1 MKNLSLS
8 IQKYIVGVVG
18 IILISCVPILFTQGS
33 LFNFK
38 MFLIEFISVCKALI
52 TPSEW
57 HLNYKS
63 FDKSLTTIET
73 IPFSLHNYFEGPY
86 LYSMTILVLALL
98 FSLFIS
104 FLFAVMTVSSKGN
117 FKKLMSRISELLTAI
132 PDITYIY
139 IFQIAVVQVYL
150 TTGHRFLSFYSL
162 GGEKVYA
169 APILC
174 LAVVPTILFFK
185 LFVVLFAEEMEQ
197 PYVDLAKSKGLSKMQ
212 ILIKHCTSN
221 VLKSIFHQS
230 KTIVWLTLSSLL
242 IIEYLFGIQGIL
254 YYLRN
259 DFSPQGITFIL
270 ISIFTPFYIFYQIGE
285 RIVNKGE
292 TERNVLFEKMHVPLF
307 DKEQWKSIF
316 QMKSIKSFKV
326 KLNPFNNLIYKI
338 PLFILLS
345 LLTISL
351 GYFFLYDDHI
361 EQINFVY
368 NEAGKIVSRAPHP
381 PSSSMIFG
389 TDPYGY
395 SIFQQLLVGIKYT
408 ILVTLIIATIRVVVG
423 YIFGVI
429 YVFFLNR
436 KSRKIINSIADG
448 MHFLPLTLLVFILLA
463 PVLTTSTGTWDTTLE
478 ERLFIQIMIMSLIV
492 LPVTTSL
499 IGNEMNDALKKEYV
513 QSSVVMGGSLIW
525 IIIKH
530 LNPQLWNKLLLYW
543 TQHVV
548 QVLQMFVHLGILSLF
563 VGGASL
569 FEDSPYRL
577 VPEIYELSGMISISR
592 EVFTTMQ
599 YWMIIPPILV
609 FMLLI
614 YCFNKLAEG
623 IGTKDSR
630 KILKKK
636 QKRKSLMVNEKS
648 ENLTEKANLS
658 QDFSLV
664 YNRL

>member
-1 MKNLSLS
+1 
-8 IQKYIVGVVG
+8 I
-18 IILISCVPILFTQGS
+18 
-33 LFNFK
+33 
-38 MFLIEFISVCKALI
+38 
-52 TPSEW
+52 
-57 HLNYKS
+57 
-63 FDKSLTTIET
+63 
-73 IPFSLHNYFEGPY
+73 
-86 LYSMTILVLALL
+86 
-98 FSLFIS
+98 
-104 FLFAVMTVSSKGN
+104 
-117 FKKLMSRISELLTAI
+117 
-132 PDITYIY
+132 
-139 IFQIAVVQVYL
+139 
-150 TTGHRFLSFYSL
+150 
-162 GGEKVYA
+162 
-169 APILC
+169 
-174 LAVVPTILFFK
+174 
-185 LFVVLFAEEMEQ
+185 
-197 PYVDLAKSKGLSKMQ
+197 
-212 ILIKHCTSN
+212 
-221 VLKSIFHQS
+221 KSIFHQS
-230 KTIVWLTLSSLL
+230 KSIVWLTLSSLL

-285 RIVNKGE
+285 RMVNKGE

-408 ILVTLIIATIRVVVG
+408 ILVTLIIATIRVVIG

-436 KSRKIINSIADG
+436 KGRKIINSIADG
-448 MHFLPLTLLVFILLA
+448 MHFLPLALLVFILLV
-463 PVLTTSTGTWDTTLE
+463 PVMTTSTGAWETTLG

-658 QDFSLV
+658 QDFSRV

>member
-8 IQKYIVGVVG
+8 IQKYILGVVG
-18 IILISCVPILFTQGS
+18 IILLSCVPILFTQGS

-38 MFLIEFISVCKALI
+38 LFFKEFISVCKALI

-63 FDKSLTTIET
+63 FTTMET
-73 IPFSLHNYFEGPY
+73 IPFSLSSYFEGPY

-98 FSLFIS
+98 FSLFVS
-104 FLFAVMTVSSKGN
+104 FLFAVMTASSKGN
-117 FKKLMSRISELLTAI
+117 FKKLMSRVSELLTAI

-150 TTGHRFLSFYSL
+150 TTGYRFLSFYSL

-197 PYVDLAKSKGLSKMQ
+197 PYVNLAKSKGLSKMQ

-221 VLKSIFHQS
+221 VLKSIFYQS
-230 KTIVWLTLSSLL
+230 KSIVWLTLSSLL

-270 ISIFTPFYIFYQIGE
+270 ISIFTPFYVFYQIGE
-285 RIVNKGE
+285 RMVNKGE

-316 QMKSIKSFKV
+316 LMKSIKSSKV

-463 PVLTTSTGTWDTTLE
+463 PVLTTSTGTWDTTLG

-623 IGTKDSR
+623 IATKDSR

-658 QDFSLV
+658 QDFSRV